1 MAAGTYFRTKMREY
15 EKSLIISLLT
25 ETRGNIREAAAK
37 VDERRRVIYRI
48 LKRHGINPNDF
59 RRLGA
64 NSR

>member
-25 ETRGNIREAAAK
+25 ETGGNIREAAAK

>member
-1 MAAGTYFRTKMREY
+1 MREY

-25 ETRGNIREAAAK
+25 ETGGNIREAAAK